1 MKEQNKVESPAM
13 PHRINLN
20 ERSELTISGVTDVD
34 SFDDMTV
41 VVYTS
46 LGELTVKGN
55 GLHISRLNIES
66 GDLTL
71 EGTVESLTYTELRSR
86 SGGLLGKLFR

>member
-1 MKEQNKVESPAM
+1 MKEQNKVETPVM
-13 PHRINLN
+13 PHRISLN

>member
-1 MKEQNKVESPAM
+1 MKEQNKQESSIM
-13 PHRINLN
+13 PHRICLN
-20 ERSELTISGVTDVD
+20 ERNELTVSGVKDVD

-41 VVYTS
+41 VVYTP

-66 GDLTL
+66 GDLEL
-71 EGTVESLTYTELRSR
+71 EGTVESLTYTESHTR
-86 SGGLLGKLFR
+86 SGGFFGKLFR